1 MLRTVVVGGGISG
14 LSAGIALRRAGHVV
28 NIYEQ
33 SDMKHE
39 VGAAIHVPPN
49 ASRFLTSWGLDP
61 KLSRFVKARALAW
74 CDPFTTNAK
83 ATMSYEEKA
92 AKSGGAEL
100 WLAHRVDLHN
110 ALKRIATD
118 PAGPGIPVTV
128 HPGSRVVGYE
138 PGAPSIT
145 LASGEVIEGDVVI
158 GADGVHSLASE
169 TVLGYKNR
177 PVAPSYYNYCYRFLI
192 PVSTLQADPETRSWN
207 ADIDGMTRIFADNE
221 NRRRLV
227 AYACRDNTIH
237 NFVGLFYDEA
247 STHSAK
253 KEDYL
258 ASVDKAE
265 VMERFAGYH
274 PSILAVMKSVLPPP
288 SPASHPVPAEDSSQ
302 AYSCHSKA
310 TDVMRWPLLYRPPT
324 PVWRKDRLVL
334 VGDAAHPMLPHQ
346 AQAGAQAMEDGVALG
361 IVLRGVST
369 PEEIEERLEL
379 YQRIRRNRA
388 SVIQILSNVGSDQS
402 HLVYEDLKEFLAE
415 EDIPTNPSEIADF
428 NFGYDIVKASSEAV
442 HQLTETSTPPPN
454 RGISNAAA
462 DHHANNL
469 VDSSQ
474 LTAVVH

>member
-1 MLRTVVVGGGISG
+1 MLRTIVVGGGIAG

-28 NIYEQ
+28 SIYEQ
-33 SDMKHE
+33 SDMEHE
-39 VGAAIHVPPN
+39 VGAAINVPPN
-49 ASRFLTSWGLDP
+49 ASRFLTTWGLDP

-74 CDPFTTNAK
+74 CDPFTADVK

-100 WLAHRVDLHN
+100 WLAHRVDLHG

-118 PAGPGIPVTV
+118 PAGPGIPVAV

-138 PGAPSIT
+138 PRAPSVT

-169 TVLGYKNR
+169 TVLGYKSR
-177 PVAPSYYNYCYRFLI
+177 PVAPSHYNYCYRFLI

-207 ADIDGMTRIFADNE
+207 ADIDGKSRIFADNE

-237 NFVGLFYDEA
+237 NFVGLFYDET
-247 STHSAK
+247 STYSAK

-274 PSILAVMKSVLPPP
+274 PSILAVIN
-288 SPASHPVPAEDSSQ
+288 
-302 AYSCHSKA
+302 KA
-310 TDVMRWPLLYRPPT
+310 TDIMRWPLLYRPPT

-379 YQRIRRNRA
+379 YQKIRRNRA
-388 SVIQILSNVGSDQS
+388 SAIQILSNVGADQS

-415 EDIPTNPSEIADF
+415 EDIPTNPSEITDF
-428 NFGYDIVKASSEAV
+428 NFGYDVVEASLEAV
-442 HQLTETSTPPPN
+442 RQLRRAPTPPPDGVIN
-454 RGISNAAA
+454 DVAA

-469 VDSSQ
+469 VDNPQ

>member
-1 MLRTVVVGGGISG
+1 MLRTVVVGGGIAG

-39 VGAAIHVPPN
+39 VGAAINVPPN

-74 CDPFTTNAK
+74 RDPFTANVQE
-83 ATMSYEEKA
+83 TMSYEEKA

-110 ALKRIATD
+110 ALKHIATD
-118 PAGPGIPVTV
+118 PAGPGIPVTL

-138 PGAPSIT
+138 PRAPSIT

-169 TVLGYKNR
+169 TVLGYENR
-177 PVAPSYYNYCYRFLI
+177 PVAPSHYNYCYRFLI
-192 PVSTLQADPETRSWN
+192 PASKLEADPETRSWN
-207 ADIDGMTRIFADNE
+207 ADIDGKIRIFADNE

-247 STHSAK
+247 STYTAK
-253 KEDYL
+253 REDYL

-265 VMERFAGYH
+265 VLERFAGFH
-274 PSILAVMKSVLPPP
+274 PTILAVMKLVLPSP
-288 SPASHPVPAEDSSQ
+288 SLAFHPVPSEDNPQ
-302 AYSCHSKA
+302 AYSRHN
-310 TDVMRWPLLYRPPT
+310 
-324 PVWRKDRLVL
+324 
-334 VGDAAHPMLPHQ
+334 Q

-361 IVLRGVST
+361 IVLRGVSA
-369 PEEIEERLEL
+369 PEEVEERLEL
-379 YQRIRRNRA
+379 YQKIRRNRA
-388 SVIQILSNVGSDQS
+388 SVIQLLSNVGSDQS

-415 EDIPTNPSEIADF
+415 EDIPTNPSEITDF
-428 NFGYDIVKASSEAV
+428 NFGYDVVKASLEAV
-442 HQLTETSTPPPN
+442 HQLTETSTPLPN
-454 RGISNAAA
+454 RDINNAAA
-462 DHHANNL
+462 DQDANNL

-474 LTAVVH
+474 PTAVVH

>member
-1 MLRTVVVGGGISG
+1 MLRTVVVGGGIAG

-39 VGAAIHVPPN
+39 VGAAINVPPN

-74 CDPFTTNAK
+74 WDPFTANVT

-92 AKSGGAEL
+92 ARSGGAEL
-100 WLAHRVDLHN
+100 WLAHRVDLHG
-110 ALKRIATD
+110 ALKHIATD

-138 PGAPSIT
+138 PRVPSIT
-145 LASGEVIEGDVVI
+145 LASGEVIGGDVVI

-169 TVLGYKNR
+169 TVLGYKNS
-177 PVAPSYYNYCYRFLI
+177 PVAPSHYNYCYRFLI

-207 ADIDGMTRIFADNE
+207 ADIEGKTRIFADNE

-247 STHSAK
+247 STYSAK

-274 PSILAVMKSVLPPP
+274 PSILAVIKLVPP
-288 SPASHPVPAEDSSQ
+288 SPPPGSSYARRRQFPGLLPPQQGHRHHEVAVVIQTTDPRMEEGQ
-302 AYSCHSKA
+302 A
-310 TDVMRWPLLYRPPT
+310 D
-324 PVWRKDRLVL
+324 
-334 VGDAAHPMLPHQ
+334 Q

-369 PEEIEERLEL
+369 AEEIEERLEL
-379 YQRIRRNRA
+379 YQKIRRNRA
-388 SVIQILSNVGSDQS
+388 SVIQILSSVGADQS

-415 EDIPTNPSEIADF
+415 EDIPTNPSEITDF
-428 NFGYDIVKASSEAV
+428 SFGYDVVKASLEAV
-442 HQLTETSTPPPN
+442 RQLRGTSIPPPDG
-454 RGISNAAA
+454 GINGAAA
-462 DHHANNL
+462 DRHANNL
-469 VDSSQ
+469 VDSPQ